1 MNETGLLVFDKSF
14 AKCKTFFSRMI
25 KFPFDR
31 YGEQPRNFNITQIIP
46 EKNRKFLSTF
56 AWKTCKMLL
65 Q

>member
-1 MNETGLLVFDKSF
+1 MKMNETGLLVFDKSF

-46 EKNRKFLSTF
+46 EKNRKS
-56 AWKTCKMLL
+56 
-65 Q
+65 